1 MGMKAIRDKYKKI
14 NPRHVTMLI
23 FLVPVILIAAFI
35 YVVYLPYQ
43 KSNDALERSIQK
55 NESEISKSQVM
66 ERKLSELKTANIQ
79 LQEDLKNVTAILP
92 GAEEAAR
99 FPDTITD
106 MIKASGLT
114 YKSATP
120 GQKNAGPNGLYFET
134 PIAVEFS
141 GSYHDVGKFM
151 EGIDNITRLVA
162 VSDLNMSSA
171 TMEGKRMNIPVKMT
185 ILAYTAGGGK

>member
-1 MGMKAIRDKYKKI
+1 MKAIRDKLKKI
-14 NPRHVTMLI
+14 NPKHATMLLFI
-23 FLVPVILIAAFI
+23 VPVVLIAVFM

-43 KSNDALERSIQK
+43 KSNGVLEQRIQQ

-66 ERKLSELKTANIQ
+66 LRKLAELKAANIK
-79 LQEDLKNVTAILP
+79 LQEDLKNATTVLP
-92 GAEEAAR
+92 AAEEAAKL
-99 FPDTITD
+99 PDTLSD

-114 YKSATP
+114 LKTITP
-120 GQKNAGPNGLYFET
+120 AKNTAGPNGLYSEM

-151 EGIDNITRLVA
+151 EGIDNITRLVS
-162 VSDLNMSSA
+162 VTDFNMSSA
-171 TMEGKRMNIPVKMT
+171 IMDGRRMNIPVKMT